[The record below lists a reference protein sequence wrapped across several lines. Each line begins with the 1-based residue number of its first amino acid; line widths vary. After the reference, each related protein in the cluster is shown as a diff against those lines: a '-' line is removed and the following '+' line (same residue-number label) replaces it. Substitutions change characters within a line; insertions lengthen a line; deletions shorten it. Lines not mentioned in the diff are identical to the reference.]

1 MTKKK
6 SNNTQL
12 NQMSIGDIEGVEL
25 KKGRGGARKGA
36 GRPKTKPDTKVMR
49 VPVDLVEEVQS
60 LIDDYKAR
68 LENEQQK

>member
-1 MTKKK
+1 MAKKITNK
-6 SNNTQL
+6 NQT
-12 NQMSIGDIEGVEL
+12 NQMSIGDIDGVQL

-49 VPVDLVEEVQS
+49 VPVDLAEEVQR

>member
-1 MTKKK
+1 MAKKTTDK
-6 SNNTQL
+6 NQSNQI
-12 NQMSIGDIEGVEL
+12 SIGDIGGVQL

-36 GRPKTKPDTKVMR
+36 GRPKTEPDTKVMR

>member
-6 SNNTQL
+6 TNKNQP
-12 NQMSIGDIEGVEL
+12 NQMSIGDIDDVEL
-25 KKGRGGARKGA
+25 KMGRGGARKGA

-49 VPVDLVEEVQS
+49 VPVDLVEEVQN

>member
-1 MTKKK
+1 MAKKATNK
-6 SNNTQL
+6 NQL
-12 NQMSIGDIEGVEL
+12 NQMSIDDIDGVHL

-68 LENEQQK
+68 FENEQQK

>member
-1 MTKKK
+1 M
-6 SNNTQL
+6 L
-12 NQMSIGDIEGVEL
+12 IGDINGVEF
-25 KKGRGGARKGA
+25 KMSRGGARKGA

-60 LIDDYKAR
+60 LIDDYIAR

>member
-1 MTKKK
+1 MKMTKKK
-6 SNNTQL
+6 TNNTQL
-12 NQMSIGDIEGVEL
+12 NQMSIGDIEGGEF

-68 LENEQQK
+68 LDNE

>member
-1 MTKKK
+1 MTKKTTDENQ
-6 SNNTQL
+6 S
-12 NQMSIGDIEGVEL
+12 NQMSIGDIDGVQL

-36 GRPKTKPDTKVMR
+36 GRPKTKPSTKVMR